1 MSNINFASINENFPV
16 AGADNDTQVFRDN
29 FDSIKTALS
38 TAKTEITDL
47 QDNVVRT
54 DTDNDFNG
62 RIIQNAKFQNNAEV
76 VLEGQ
81 VFDISTTTFT
91 LDFENGPYQIF
102 TISSSS
108 FTFDFLNFPSD
119 GTKLGK
125 VTIELYSLDGNP
137 KTINFSLSG
146 TGADAVKKNG
156 FSLPITVT
164 SQTNPT
170 ILEIWRHGY
179 ARTTVGSAST
189 DNFYILNHGTFS

>member
-1 MSNINFASINENFPV
+1 VSNINFASINENFPV

-38 TAKTEITDL
+38 TAKTEITDI
-47 QDNVVRT
+47 QDNIVRT
-54 DTDNDFNG
+54 DQENDLNG
-62 RIIQNAKFQNNAEV
+62 NRIKNSLFINNSDV
-76 VLEGQ
+76 VLPGQ
-81 VFDISTTTFT
+81 VLANEIITVA
-91 LDFENGPYQIF
+91 LDFEAGSYQIY
-102 TISSSS
+102 TITASS
-108 FTFDFLNFPSD
+108 FTFELQNFPSD
-119 GTKLGK
+119 GLKVSK
-125 VTIELYSLDGNP
+125 VTLELYSIDGNP

-146 TGADAVKKNG
+146 TGADAFKKNG

-164 SQTNPT
+164 NQTNPT

>member
-1 MSNINFASINENFPV
+1 MSNINFANINENFPV
-16 AGADNDTQVFRDN
+16 AGQDNDTQVFRDN
-29 FDSIKTALS
+29 FDSIKSALS

-47 QDNVVRT
+47 QDNVLRS
-54 DTDNDFNG
+54 DTDNNLNG
-62 RIIQNAKFQNNAEV
+62 SIIQNAKLQNNFDV

-81 VFDISTTTFT
+81 VFDAGLTTYTI
-91 LDFENGPYQIF
+91 DFENGSYQIF
-102 TISSSS
+102 TLNNSSM
-108 FTFDFLNFPSD
+108 TFDFLNFPTD
-119 GTKLGK
+119 GTKLAK

-137 KTINFSLSG
+137 KTVNFSLSG
-146 TGADAVKKNG
+146 SGADAIKKNG

-179 ARTTVGSAST
+179 ARSEVGSLST

>member
-16 AGADNDTQVFRDN
+16 AGQDNDTQVFRDN

-47 QDNVVRT
+47 QDNVIRS
-54 DTDNDFNG
+54 DSANDLNG
-62 RIIQNAKFQNNAEV
+62 SIIQNAKLQNNFDV

-81 VFDISTTTFT
+81 VFDAGLNTYTI
-91 LDFENGPYQIF
+91 DFENGPYQIF
-102 TISSSS
+102 TISNSS
-108 FTFDFLNFPSD
+108 FTFDFLNFPTD
-119 GTKLGK
+119 GTKLGR

-137 KTINFSLSG
+137 KTVNFSLSG
-146 TGADAVKKNG
+146 SGADAIKKNG

-164 SQTNPT
+164 SQTDPT

-179 ARTTVGSAST
+179 ARSEVGSSST
-189 DNFYILNHGTFS
+189 DNFYIANHGTFS

>member
-1 MSNINFASINENFPV
+1 MSNINFANINENFPI
-16 AGADNDTQVFRDN
+16 AGQDNDTQTFRDN

-47 QDNVVRT
+47 QDNVART
-54 DTDNDFNG
+54 DGENDFNG
-62 RIIQNAKFQNNAEV
+62 NIIQNAKLQNNKEV

-81 VFDISTTTFT
+81 VFESGTTTFT
-91 LDFENGPYQIF
+91 LDYENGPYQIF
-102 TISSSS
+102 TISNSS

-119 GTKLGK
+119 GGTVGK
-125 VTIELYSLDGNP
+125 MTVELYSLDGNP

-146 TGADAVKKNG
+146 SGADAIKKNG

-179 ARTTVGSAST
+179 ARSTTGSLST
-189 DNFYILNHGTFS
+189 DNFYIINHGTFS

>member
-1 MSNINFASINENFPV
+1 VSNINFASINENFPV

-47 QDNVVRT
+47 EDNVVRT

-62 RIIQNAKFQNNAEV
+62 RVIQNAKFQNNSEV
-76 VLEGQ
+76 VLQGQ
-81 VFDISTTTFT
+81 VFDSGTTTFT

-125 VTIELYSLDGNP
+125 ITIELYSLDGNP
-137 KTINFSLSG
+137 KTVNFSLSG
-146 TGADAVKKNG
+146 TGADAIKKNG

-179 ARTTVGSAST
+179 ARTTVGSVST

>member
-16 AGADNDTQVFRDN
+16 AGQDNDTQVFRDN
-29 FDSIKTALS
+29 FDGIKTALS

-47 QDNVVRT
+47 QDNVLRS
-54 DTDNDFNG
+54 DTDNDLNG
-62 RIIQNAKFQNNAEV
+62 SLIQNAKLQNNFDV

-81 VFDISTTTFT
+81 VFDAGLTTYTI
-91 LDFENGPYQIF
+91 DFENGSYQIF
-102 TISSSS
+102 TLNNSSM
-108 FTFDFLNFPSD
+108 TFDFLNFPTD
-119 GTKLGK
+119 GSKLAR

-137 KTINFSLSG
+137 KTVNFSLSG
-146 TGADAVKKNG
+146 SGADAIKKNG

-179 ARTTVGSAST
+179 ARSTVGSSST
-189 DNFYILNHGTFS
+189 DNFYMINHGIFS

>member
-16 AGADNDTQVFRDN
+16 AGQDNDTQVFRDN

-47 QDNVVRT
+47 EDNAVRS
-54 DTDNDFNG
+54 DTTNNLNG
-62 RIIQNAKFQNNAEV
+62 NIIQNAKFQNNSDV

-81 VFDISTTTFT
+81 VFDVSITSFT
-91 LDFENGPYQIF
+91 IDFQNGPYQIF
-102 TISSSS
+102 TITNSN

-119 GTKLGK
+119 GTKVGR
-125 VTIELYSLDGNP
+125 VFVELYSIDGNP

-146 TGADAVKKNG
+146 SDASAIKKNG

-170 ILEIWRHGY
+170 VLEIWRHGY
-179 ARTTVGSAST
+179 ARTTTGSVST
-189 DNFYILNHGTFS
+189 DNFYIINHGVMS

>member
-38 TAKTEITDL
+38 TAKTEITDI
-47 QDNVVRT
+47 QDNIVRT
-54 DTDNDFNG
+54 DQENDLNG
-62 RIIQNAKFQNNAEV
+62 NRIKNSLFINNSDV
-76 VLEGQ
+76 VLPGQ
-81 VFDISTTTFT
+81 VLANEIITVA
-91 LDFENGPYQIF
+91 LDFEAGSYQIY
-102 TISSSS
+102 TITASS
-108 FTFDFLNFPSD
+108 FTFELQNFPSD
-119 GTKLGK
+119 GLKVSK
-125 VTIELYSLDGNP
+125 VTLELYSIDGNP

-146 TGADAVKKNG
+146 TGADAFKKNG

>member
-16 AGADNDTQVFRDN
+16 AGVDNDTQVFRDN
-29 FDSIKTALS
+29 FDSIKTGLS

-47 QDNVVRT
+47 QDNVLRS
-54 DTDNDFNG
+54 DTSNDLNG
-62 RIIQNAKFQNNAEV
+62 NIIQNAKFQTNSDV

-81 VFDISTTTFT
+81 VFDSGTNTFT

-102 TISSSS
+102 TISNSN
-108 FTFDFLNFPSD
+108 FTFDFLNFPTD
-119 GTKLGK
+119 GTKVSK
-125 VTIELYSLDGNP
+125 IMIELYSLDGNP

-146 TGADAVKKNG
+146 SGADAIKKNG

-179 ARTTVGSAST
+179 ARTTVGAAST
-189 DNFYILNHGTFS
+189 DNFYIINHGSFS

>member
-16 AGADNDTQVFRDN
+16 AGQDNDTQVFRDN

-38 TAKTEITDL
+38 TAKTEITDI
-47 QDNVVRT
+47 QDNVVRS
-54 DTDNDFNG
+54 DTANDLNG
-62 RIIQNAKFQNNAEV
+62 NVIQNAKFQNNTEV

-81 VFDISTTTFT
+81 EFDSGTNTFT

-102 TISSSS
+102 SITNSS
-108 FTFDFLNFPSD
+108 FTFDFVNFPTD
-119 GTKLGK
+119 GSKNAK
-125 VTIELYSLDGNP
+125 ITIELYSVDGNP
-137 KTINFSLSG
+137 KSINFSLSG
-146 TGADAVKKNG
+146 SGADAIKKNG

-179 ARTTVGSAST
+179 ARTTTGTPST

>member
-29 FDSIKTALS
+29 FDSIKTGLS
-38 TAKTEITDL
+38 TAKNEITDL

-54 DTDNDFNG
+54 DTDNDLNG
-62 RIIQNAKFQNNAEV
+62 RIIQNAKFQNNADV

-81 VFDISTTTFT
+81 VFEIITTTFT
-91 LDFENGPYQIF
+91 IDFQNGPYQIF
-102 TISSSS
+102 TISNSN

-119 GTKLGK
+119 GTKLGR
-125 VTIELYSLDGNP
+125 VVIELYSLDGNP

-146 TGADAVKKNG
+146 TGADAIKKNG

-179 ARTTVGSAST
+179 ARTAVGSAST

>member
-1 MSNINFASINENFPV
+1 VSNINFASINENFPV

-38 TAKTEITDL
+38 TAKTEITNL
-47 QDNVVRT
+47 EDNVVRT

-62 RIIQNAKFQNNAEV
+62 RVIQNAKFQNNSEV
-76 VLEGQ
+76 VLQGQ
-81 VFDISTTTFT
+81 VFDSGTTTFT

-102 TISSSS
+102 TISNSS

-125 VTIELYSLDGNP
+125 ITIELYSLDGNP
-137 KTINFSLSG
+137 KTVNFSLSG
-146 TGADAVKKNG
+146 TGADTIKKNG
-156 FSLPITVT
+156 FSLPITIT

>member
-38 TAKTEITDL
+38 TAKTEITDI
-47 QDNVVRT
+47 QDNIVRT
-54 DTDNDFNG
+54 DQENDLNG
-62 RIIQNAKFQNNAEV
+62 NRIKNSLFINNSDV
-76 VLEGQ
+76 VLPGQ
-81 VFDISTTTFT
+81 VLANEIITVA
-91 LDFENGPYQIF
+91 LDFEAGSYQIY
-102 TISSSS
+102 TITASS
-108 FTFDFLNFPSD
+108 FTFELQNFPSD
-119 GTKLGK
+119 GLKVSK
-125 VTIELYSLDGNP
+125 VTLELYSIDGNP

-146 TGADAVKKNG
+146 TGADAFKKNG

-164 SQTNPT
+164 NQTNPT

>member
-1 MSNINFASINENFPV
+1 VSNINFANINENFPV
-16 AGADNDTQVFRDN
+16 AGQDNDTQTFRDN

-47 QDNVVRT
+47 QDNVART
-54 DTDNDFNG
+54 DGENDFNG
-62 RIIQNAKFQNNAEV
+62 NIIQNAKLQNNTEV

-81 VFDISTTTFT
+81 VFDAGTTTFT
-91 LDFENGPYQIF
+91 LDYENGPYQIF
-102 TISSSS
+102 TISNSN

-119 GTKLGK
+119 GGSMGK
-125 VTIELYSLDGNP
+125 ITVELYSLDGNP

-146 TGADAVKKNG
+146 SGADAIKKNG
-156 FSLPITVT
+156 FSLPITV
-164 SQTNPT
+164 SHQTNPT

-189 DNFYILNHGTFS
+189 DNFYIINHGTFS

>member
-38 TAKTEITDL
+38 TAKTEITDI
-47 QDNVVRT
+47 QDNVVRS
-54 DTDNDFNG
+54 DSANDLNG
-62 RIIQNAKFQNNAEV
+62 NVIQNAKFQNNTEV

-81 VFDISTTTFT
+81 VFDSGTNTFT

-102 TISSSS
+102 SITNSS
-108 FTFDFLNFPSD
+108 FTFDFLNFPTD
-119 GTKLGK
+119 GSKNAKIT
-125 VTIELYSLDGNP
+125 VELYSVDGNP

-146 TGADAVKKNG
+146 SGADAIKKNG

-179 ARTTVGSAST
+179 ARTTVGSSST
-189 DNFYILNHGTFS
+189 DNFYIINHGSFS

>member
-1 MSNINFASINENFPV
+1 VSNITFASINENFPV
-16 AGADNDTQVFRDN
+16 AGQDNDTQTFRDN

-47 QDNVVRT
+47 QDNVVRL
-54 DTDNDFNG
+54 DTDNDLNG
-62 RIIQNAKFQNNAEV
+62 SIIQNARLQNNYDV

-81 VFDISTTTFT
+81 VFDAGLTTFT
-91 LDFENGPYQIF
+91 IDFSNGNYQIF
-102 TISSSS
+102 TLSNSSM
-108 FTFDFLNFPSD
+108 TFDFLNFPTD
-119 GTKLGK
+119 GSKLGK

-137 KTINFSLSG
+137 KTVNFSLSG
-146 TGADAVKKNG
+146 SGAAAIKKNG

-179 ARTTVGSAST
+179 ARSTVGSAST
-189 DNFYILNHGTFS
+189 DNFYINNLGIFS

>member
-47 QDNVVRT
+47 EDNVVRT
-54 DTDNDFNG
+54 DSSNDFNG
-62 RIIQNAKFQNNAEV
+62 NIIQNAKMQNNSGV

-81 VFDISTTTFT
+81 VFEAGTTTFT
-91 LDFENGPYQIF
+91 IDHQNGPYQIF
-102 TISSSS
+102 TISASS
-108 FTFDFLNFPSD
+108 FTFDFLNFPAD
-119 GTKLGK
+119 GSKVSE
-125 VTIELYSLDGNP
+125 VTIELYSIDGNP
-137 KTINFSLSG
+137 KTVNFSLSG
-146 TGADAVKKNG
+146 SGADAIKKNG

-170 ILEIWRHGY
+170 ILTVWRHGY
-179 ARTTVGSAST
+179 ARTTVGSPST